1 MPGGASSAVPP
12 TARRPSGRGAAVAS
26 SLRLPK
32 GPRAAHTPPRLPRG
46 CCLHRESVVGG
57 GDLVHNDLRESRQ
70 RRRRR
75 QALRR
80 ERRGDDVCVLELDAI
95 DTLADDDPR
104 GRLACAGHD
113 THATGPAPVVS
124 NHSHAAAAPRRVR
137 KHRRGRIKLLLRRER
152 LGRRNLRRRRRLRLR
167 LEPRAPLRR
176 LGRGRGERRGHRRR
190 LGGRLLL
197 WRLEP
202 GLRRPREDLGAVVE
216 QVGRL
221 VRLHLRHP
229 QRAVLRLLRQH
240 LAHLRLHRADPRRP
254 VRHRDGRHDARLDG
268 AARVPQHLLE
278 EGAVALAD
286 ERDGAAGVARARGP
300 ADAVDVRRH
309 LGGQLVVDDRLDAA
323 DVESAAGEV
332 GRDEEVGLAE
342 PEGLEGLQPLQL
354 RQVAVQL
361 RRAQLREPEEEAQPV
376 RLCL

>member
-167 LEPRAPLRR
+167 RLRRQRLRLRRRPLLRRR
-176 LGRGRGERRGHRRR
+176 LGRRGRLRRPPLLLFLGARLGEERRLRACAPAAGERLDGGGAPRLLGRELGLQQPERAVPQEGLCVAELPHVTREPLQHRLRPL
-190 LGGRLLL
+190 LGGQAR
-197 WRLEP
+197 
-202 GLRRPREDLGAVVE
+202 GLRRDPHHRRPAQGPDLGE
-216 QVGRL
+216 VGADGEALAPDADRL
-221 VRLHLRHP
+221 QDAERV
-229 QRAVLRLLRQH
+229 QLRQH
-240 LAHLRLHRADPRRP
+240 EGGVEVAAGLRAVRLKAAHEVRRAALER
-254 VRHRDGRHDARLDG
+254 
-268 AARVPQHLLE
+268 LE
-278 EGAVALAD
+278 EG
-286 ERDGAAGVARARGP
+286 
-300 ADAVDVRRH
+300 
-309 LGGQLVVDDRLDAA
+309 
-323 DVESAAGEV
+323 
-332 GRDEEVGLAE
+332 VGLAG
-342 PEGLEGLQPLQL
+342 EG
-354 RQVAVQL
+354 
-361 RRAQLREPEEEAQPV
+361 
-376 RLCL
+376 

>member
-167 LEPRAPLRR
+167 RLRRQRLRLRRRPLLRRR
-176 LGRGRGERRGHRRR
+176 LGRRGR
-190 LGGRLLL
+190 
-197 WRLEP
+197 
-202 GLRRPREDLGAVVE
+202 LRRPC
-216 QVGRL
+216 
-221 VRLHLRHP
+221 
-229 QRAVLRLLRQH
+229 RLLRPCR
-240 LAHLRLHRADPRRP
+240 LGRRERHLRRRVEQPAVPLLHLPNTQ
-254 VRHRDGRHDARLDG
+254 RLTVSSC
-268 AARVPQHLLE
+268 RMEQY
-278 EGAVALAD
+278 
-286 ERDGAAGVARARGP
+286 
-300 ADAVDVRRH
+300 
-309 LGGQLVVDDRLDAA
+309 
-323 DVESAAGEV
+323 SAIA
-332 GRDEEVGLAE
+332 
-342 PEGLEGLQPLQL
+342 PTP
-354 RQVAVQL
+354 
-361 RRAQLREPEEEAQPV
+361 
-376 RLCL
+376 